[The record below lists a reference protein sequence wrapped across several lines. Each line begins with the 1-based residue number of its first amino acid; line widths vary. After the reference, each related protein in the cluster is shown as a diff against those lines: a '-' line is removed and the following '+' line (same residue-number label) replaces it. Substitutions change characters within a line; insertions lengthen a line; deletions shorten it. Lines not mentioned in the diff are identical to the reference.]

1 MTMSVLPRLALLVTS
16 LVLLLSAVFLGTRP
30 QPRFDAR
37 DAGVAKIERGEDHMP
52 APLMAHEWR
61 TEIAAQQ
68 FILRQDRQVG
78 GVLAGAGALA
88 LIGFLFGERA
98 RARSTVAA

>member
-1 MTMSVLPRLALLVTS
+1 
-16 LVLLLSAVFLGTRP
+16 
-30 QPRFDAR
+30 
-37 DAGVAKIERGEDHMP
+37 MP
-52 APLMAHEWR
+52 TPLMAHEWR

-68 FILRQDRQVG
+68 FILQQDRQVG
-78 GVLAGAGALA
+78 GFLAGAGALA